1 MVKTSIIL
9 HGGSGEQVRD
19 YQRMAQL
26 RLEPPEPFNFRT
38 PDDWPRW
45 KRRFEQ
51 FRIASGLAGS
61 AAAQQINTF
70 LYCIGEEAEAVLT
83 STNVTEDERKVYDTV
98 VTKFDGFFKVR
109 RNVIFECA
117 RFNRRYQHEGETAE
131 QYIMELYRLAENC
144 DYGGLKDEMIRDRL
158 VVGIRDTALSQQL
171 QLNAELTLDKA
182 KTKVRQREAVGEQQ
196 RELKGASEGAI
207 SLEKIRFRKHFKSK
221 RPQALVPEK
230 KIETLKLSRRRAPAA
245 GRNRTPVTN
254 AQRKIR
260 PVIAATKRG
269 TTARSILA
277 KDSRKS
283 RRKTH

>member
-1 MVKTSIIL
+1 
-9 HGGSGEQVRD
+9 
-19 YQRMAQL
+19 MAQL
-26 RLEPPEPFNFRT
+26 RLKPPEPFNFRT

-51 FRIASGLAGS
+51 FRIASGLVGS
-61 AAAQQINTF
+61 AAAQQISTF
-70 LYCIGEEAEAVLT
+70 LYCIGEEAEAVLM

-98 VTKFDGFFKVR
+98 VTKFDGFFNVR
-109 RNVIFECA
+109 RNVIFERA
-117 RFNRRYQHEGETAE
+117 RFNQRYQHEGETAE

-207 SLEKIRFRKHFKSK
+207 SLEEIRFRKHFKSK
-221 RPQALVPEK
+221 RPQARSYPQKE
-230 KIETLKLSRRRAPAA
+230 SRHQEGVHPLQEGIAP
-245 GRNRTPVTN
+245 RDKCP
-254 AQRKIR
+254 
-260 PVIAATKRG
+260 
-269 TTARSILA
+269 A
-277 KDSRKS
+277 KDATCHRCNKKGHYSSQCFSKGLSEITTENPLDPTFLGTVTTDRTS
-283 RRKTH
+283 A